1 MRKGAGTSKGES
13 LCSLSRPGRGTMDW
27 HGRQFPHTTLDGD
40 VLPDAFMH
48 DDGLLPHLH
57 GNFETIFPKA
67 YACEDLSDEDPFED
81 VSLEAC
87 GIRIGRAPGEKAGKT
102 SGEGKDDAAK
112 KEEFVKMLHQ
122 RGKHDDPLPKANDL
136 CVFST

>member
-1 MRKGAGTSKGES
+1 
-13 LCSLSRPGRGTMDW
+13 MDW

-57 GNFETIFPKA
+57 GNFEEIFPKA
-67 YACEDLSDEDPFED
+67 YACEDLSDKDPFED
-81 VSLEAC
+81 MGLEAY
-87 GIRIGRAPGEKAGKT
+87 GIRVGQAPEEKAGKT
-102 SGEGKDDAAK
+102 SHDRKDDAAK

-122 RGKHDDPLPKANDL
+122 RGKHHDPRPEKNDFCL
-136 CVFST
+136 LSI